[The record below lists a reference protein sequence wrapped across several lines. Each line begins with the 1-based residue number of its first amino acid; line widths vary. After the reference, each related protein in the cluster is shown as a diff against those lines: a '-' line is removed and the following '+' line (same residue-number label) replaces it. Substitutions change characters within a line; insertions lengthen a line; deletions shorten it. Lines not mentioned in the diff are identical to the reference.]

1 MVNQQLDCYSCWLNT
16 LLITFNNS
24 NAMTLNGYGSARIL
38 YPDELDELIDSIP
51 YSSHKVLAT
60 LLRFTGARCTEA
72 AKSKWKNYNGRILM
86 LPKTDTKSDRSRPL
100 PICNKLKLELD
111 LWKQHTKPESD
122 EEFIFKGRFPNSH
135 LKRQSFDKA
144 LRKYSPFGDIA
155 THTFRR
161 SVLTEM
167 KRQGIPLD
175 VICKISG
182 HSNIRTLEFY
192 LGVSEQDLHAAVGV
206 L

>member
-1 MVNQQLDCYSCWLNT
+1 
-16 LLITFNNS
+16 
-24 NAMTLNGYGSARIL
+24 MTLNGYGSARIL

-60 LLRFTGARCTEA
+60 VLRFTGARCTEV
-72 AKSKWKNYNGRILM
+72 AKSKWKNYNGKILM
-86 LPKTDTKSDRSRPL
+86 LPKPDTKTNKTRPL
-100 PICNKLKLELD
+100 PIKSRLKLELD

-122 EEFIFKGRFPNSH
+122 EEFIFKGRFANSH

-144 LRKYSPFGDIA
+144 LRKYSPFPDIA

-161 SVLTEM
+161 SVLTDM
-167 KRQGIPLD
+167 KRKGIPLD

-182 HSNIRTLEFY
+182 HADIKTLQIY
-192 LGVSEQDLHAAVGV
+192 LGIDEADLHAAVAA

>member
-1 MVNQQLDCYSCWLNT
+1 
-16 LLITFNNS
+16 
-24 NAMTLNGYGSARIL
+24 MTLNGYGSARIL

-60 LLRFTGARCTEA
+60 VLRFTGARCTEV
-72 AKSKWKNYNGRILM
+72 AKSKWKNYNGKILM
-86 LPKTDTKSDRSRPL
+86 LPKPDTKTNKTRPL
-100 PICNKLKLELD
+100 PIKERLKLELD

-122 EEFIFKGRFPNSH
+122 E
-135 LKRQSFDKA
+135 SFDKA
-144 LRKYSPFGDIA
+144 LRKYSPFPDIA

-161 SVLTEM
+161 SVLTDM
-167 KRQGIPLD
+167 KRKGIPLD

-182 HSNIRTLEFY
+182 HADIKTLQIY
-192 LGVSEQDLHAAVGV
+192 LGIDEADLHAAVAA

>member
-1 MVNQQLDCYSCWLNT
+1 MVNQQLDCYSCCLKIHLKT
-16 LLITFNNS
+16 TF
-24 NAMTLNGYGSARIL
+24 AMTLNGYGSARIL

-86 LPKTDTKSDRSRPL
+86 LPKTDTKTDRSRPL

-122 EEFIFKGRFPNSH
+122 EEFIFKGRFPKSY

-144 LRKYSPFGDIA
+144 LRKYSPFPDIA

-161 SVLTEM
+161 SVLTDM
-167 KRQGIPLD
+167 KRKGIPLD

-182 HSNIRTLEFY
+182 HADIKTLQIY
-192 LGVSEQDLHAAVGV
+192 LGIDEADLHAAVAA